1 VIVAHHGGEP
11 GLLLALAASVAA
23 APLLLTV
30 GRARVQQL
38 VDRLRAAARSFS
50 SSGARP

>member
-11 GLLLALAASVAA
+11 GLFLALATSVAA

-30 GRARVQQL
+30 GRVRVLRL
-38 VDRLRAAARSFS
+38 VDRLRR
-50 SSGARP
+50 RP

>member
-11 GLLLALAASVAA
+11 GLILALATSVTA

-30 GRARVQQL
+30 GRVRAQRL
-38 VDRLRAAARSFS
+38 FHRLRR
-50 SSGARP
+50 RT